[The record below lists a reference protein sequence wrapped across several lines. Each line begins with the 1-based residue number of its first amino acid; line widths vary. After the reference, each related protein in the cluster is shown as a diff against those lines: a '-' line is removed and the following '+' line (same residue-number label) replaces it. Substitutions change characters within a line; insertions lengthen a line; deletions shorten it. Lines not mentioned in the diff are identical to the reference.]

1 MIKLIDL
8 LEGNLEVKNLN
19 YYQQILDKSNNISSS
34 QRIYLQK
41 ILDSIKKQNNLA
53 TPRQFDILNR
63 IKTGNFKYHSKN

>member
-34 QRIYLQK
+34 QRMYLQK

>member
-34 QRIYLQK
+34 QRMYLQK

-63 IKTGNFKYHSKN
+63 IKTGNFKYNSKN